1 MGEFK
6 GTQGTWYVGDN
17 GMDGPKPRYWIVTN
31 EESWCDRVCSV
42 PAYNDAKAV
51 ANSNLIAAAP
61 DLLEALMKILS
72 EYDSWKGYND
82 DGLEDETELYARA
95 AIAKALGEQK

>member
-1 MGEFK
+1 MTGGMMFK
-6 GTQGTWYVGDN
+6 GTPGPWKYGVRKDKSIWISLGDPVKGPHHQGDFFGT
-17 GMDGPKPRYWIVTN
+17 
-31 EESWCDRVCSV
+31 E
-42 PAYNDAKAV
+42 NDARLTV
-51 ANSNLIAAAP
+51 AAP

-82 DGLEDETELYARA
+82 DGLEEKTELYARA